1 MITYDEFKK
10 AVYDAYLKNYGFAG
24 ETDDDKI
31 RYLEDGESQELIK
44 DMYDSN
50 PNDFKSG
57 KITEGYAAGD
67 VSTVVYNL
75 WMLAD

>member
-1 MITYDEFKK
+1 MVTFDEFKR
-10 AVYDAYLKNYGFAG
+10 AVYAAYLKSYGFAG
-24 ETDDDKI
+24 ETAEDKLK
-31 RYLEDGESQELIK
+31 YLEDRESQELIK

-57 KITEGYAAGD
+57 KVTEGYAAGD

-75 WMLAD
+75 WMLA